1 MPEVVVDVDR
11 DDGLGRDGDDWPVE
25 DYGDVGTELRRVV
38 VREQR
43 IRCGEHRDGVA
54 DDVSSTS
61 PSETKP
67 VVGVMTAEPS
77 MYAVASH
84 WTVETPM
91 LKSAMM
97 LVKPTLRNV
106 SLNVAINA
114 ASAAANI
121 MDSGRFSAA

>member
-1 MPEVVVDVDR
+1 MIHVKVIARYSGFV
-11 DDGLGRDGDDWPVE
+11 LK
-25 DYGDVGTELRRVV
+25 RR
-38 VREQR
+38 
-43 IRCGEHRDGVA
+43 IK
-54 DDVSSTS
+54 
-61 PSETKP
+61 KP
-67 VVGVMTAEPS
+67 AVGVMTAAPS

-114 ASAAANI
+114 ASATANI
-121 MDSGRFSAA
+121 MDSSRFSAA